1 MDRFR
6 PAGIYVSTFPES
18 LYRTS
23 GDGYRS
29 TGIDGLRPFPRDL
42 DRDRGEPGRYES
54 MTGRRGGERPL
65 TGETVDRLRG
75 GGEAC
80 GDVDFRGEDLTSKVS
95 EDNLVP
101 FTSSTG
107 FLSSCSAGLSAPLC
121 CGVVFP
127 VSGGDTID
135 VGYLPEYLNVGNS
148 LYVSI
153 INITASICK
162 HLRIEE
168 IYLLDPLPS
177 HRILPTIPCR
187 WVLSVSSCS

>member
-23 GDGYRS
+23 GDEYRS
-29 TGIDGLRPFPRDL
+29 TGIDGLRPFPRD
-42 DRDRGEPGRYES
+42 RDGGEPGRYES
-54 MTGRRGGERPL
+54 TTGRRGGERPL
-65 TGETVDRLRG
+65 MGETVDRLRG
-75 GGEAC
+75 GGEAR
-80 GDVDFRGEDLTSKVS
+80 GDVDFGGEDLPSKVS
-95 EDNLVP
+95 EDILIP

-127 VSGGDTID
+127 VSGGDTMD
-135 VGYLPEYLNVGNS
+135 VGYLPEYLNVGSS

-153 INITASICK
+153 INITASTCK

-177 HRILPTIPCR
+177 HRILPTIPCH